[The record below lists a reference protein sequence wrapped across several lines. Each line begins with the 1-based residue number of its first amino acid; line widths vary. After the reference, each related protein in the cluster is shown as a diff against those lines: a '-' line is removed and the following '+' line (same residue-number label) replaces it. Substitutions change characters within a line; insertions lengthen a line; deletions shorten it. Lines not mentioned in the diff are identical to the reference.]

1 MVLVLIPVL
10 VLIMRAINAH
20 YVAVADQIALPSLD
34 EPLPDLGHPP
44 VIVPVPGVDRA
55 IHKTIAVARSLSPN
69 VTGVHVTDD
78 AEVGERI
85 RQRWQRV
92 MPEVPLVLLESPYRS
107 LVGPV
112 LTYINA
118 VQQRYPG
125 RPVIVVLS
133 EFVPRHFW
141 EYPLHNQTALR
152 LKAALFFRPNTVVV
166 DVPYHLE
173 R

>member
-1 MVLVLIPVL
+1 MFF
-10 VLIMRAINAH
+10 
-20 YVAVADQIALPSLD
+20 YVCFCFFFFSSRRRHTSWTGDWSSDVCSS
-34 EPLPDLGHPP
+34 DL
-44 VIVPVPGVDRA
+44 
-55 IHKTIAVARSLSPN
+55 
-69 VTGVHVTDD
+69 DD

-92 MPEVPLVLLESPYRS
+92 MPEVPLVLLESPFRS